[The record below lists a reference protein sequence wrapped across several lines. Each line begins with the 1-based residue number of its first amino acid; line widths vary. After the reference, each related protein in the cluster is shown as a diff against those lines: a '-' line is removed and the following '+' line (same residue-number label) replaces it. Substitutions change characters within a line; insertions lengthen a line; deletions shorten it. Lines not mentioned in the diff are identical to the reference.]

1 MPTETDRGGLARFN
15 AEADRSTR
23 SMLGRI
29 RVERGIGRMVVL
41 LALAFACFAILKPAI
56 FLNPLNLQNLMV
68 ASPEIGILAVAMAF
82 AMMTGGIDLSLVSI
96 ANLTAVTVSTVYTAV
111 ASGDPAQAEAWA
123 PLILLLGLG
132 VGLLGGAINGFLIS
146 TVGIAPILATL
157 ATMQIYNGIA
167 IVWTGGKTLY
177 GAPEAL
183 AAVGKSTIA
192 GIPAL
197 FLVFL
202 AVALL
207 VGVLLARTPFG
218 RRTMLQGANAVAARY
233 SGISSGSVLTGTYL
247 LTGLLGACA
256 GLVFLARNPTA
267 SADYGSSYVLLV
279 IVIAVLGGTNPMG
292 GYATVTGVVLATLVL
307 QVVQSG
313 FTALRLSAYE
323 YAIAQGVIL
332 IAVMVFDQVRLRR
345 RRRSSPAT
353 QTSILA
359 TVAAEAPA
367 QEAPR

>member
-1 MPTETDRGGLARFN
+1 MSNAPRTGGLSQVN
-15 AEADRSTR
+15 ANVDRSFR
-23 SMLGRI
+23 ALLGGI

-41 LALAFACFAILKPAI
+41 LALAFAFFAVLRPGI
-56 FLNPLNLQNLMV
+56 FLNPINLQNMMI

-96 ANLTAVTVSTVYTAV
+96 ANLTAITVSTTYTAV
-111 ASGDPAQAEAWA
+111 AAGDPAAAEAMA
-123 PLILLLGLG
+123 PLILLLGLA

-157 ATMQIYNGIA
+157 GTMQIYNGLA

-177 GAPEAL
+177 GAPEILPAL
-183 AAVGKSTIA
+183 GKATVA
-192 GIPAL
+192 GIPAI
-197 FLVFL
+197 FLCFIAIAI
-202 AVALL
+202 AVA
-207 VGVLLARTPFG
+207 VLLTRTPFG
-218 RRTMLQGANAVAARY
+218 RRTMLQGANSVAAQY
-233 SGISSGSVLTGTYL
+233 SGIRSSGVLYGTYM
-247 LTGLLGACA
+247 LTGLLGGLA
-256 GLVFLARNPTA
+256 GLTFLARNPTA

-332 IAVMVFDQVRLRR
+332 IVVMVFDQIKVRR
-345 RRRSSPAT
+345 RKRRTPTT
-353 QTSILA
+353 QTAIIA
-359 TVAAEAPA
+359 TAAAGQRGA
-367 QEAPR
+367 TD